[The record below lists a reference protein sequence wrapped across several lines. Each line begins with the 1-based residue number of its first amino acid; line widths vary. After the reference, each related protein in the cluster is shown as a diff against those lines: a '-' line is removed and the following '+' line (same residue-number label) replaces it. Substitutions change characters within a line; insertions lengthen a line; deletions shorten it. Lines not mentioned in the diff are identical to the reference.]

1 MQTTPDIK
9 YFHQLAS
16 LAEYRLLNP
25 QITTPLCHT
34 QDLLGEIKE
43 EILSLFP
50 QHSVNT
56 GAAPFETKKSAWTIR
71 QFHSHIDDIPV
82 SGIFIGFTENE
93 KNGMCMLT
101 NPFTRER
108 FWSDGIRSR
117 AFGPFGEYDLATR
130 RNTRL
135 HQAVIHIS
143 TDFSVQDSSTGKIRQ
158 QALLTRKG
166 DPFYAMGMLAA
177 GYIDACIINPSAV
190 QEFMP
195 FIHLIENA
203 GGVFSILRE
212 YCDGSGNMLIAS
224 GSREL
229 HNEVMNVLTAA

>member
-56 GAAPFETKKSAWTIR
+56 GAAPSETKKSAWTIR

-101 NPFTRER
+101 NPFTGNA
-108 FWSDGIRSR
+108 SGLM
-117 AFGPFGEYDLATR
+117 AFGPGLLAHLV
-130 RNTRL
+130 NTIWQPGGT
-135 HQAVIHIS
+135 H
-143 TDFSVQDSSTGKIRQ
+143 
-158 QALLTRKG
+158 
-166 DPFYAMGMLAA
+166 
-177 GYIDACIINPSAV
+177 GYIRP
-190 QEFMP
+190 
-195 FIHLIENA
+195 
-203 GGVFSILRE
+203 
-212 YCDGSGNMLIAS
+212 
-224 GSREL
+224 
-229 HNEVMNVLTAA
+229 